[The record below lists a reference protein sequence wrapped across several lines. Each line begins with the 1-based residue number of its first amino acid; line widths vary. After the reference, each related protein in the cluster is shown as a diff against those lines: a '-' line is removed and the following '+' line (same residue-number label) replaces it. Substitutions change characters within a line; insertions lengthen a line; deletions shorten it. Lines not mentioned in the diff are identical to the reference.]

1 MKQVS
6 SKWQRMA
13 VLGAAG
19 KMGKGISALLLQE
32 MAWQELRQESDLGTG
47 AYRLVLIDP
56 NEGEIFVLRRYLR
69 EQLTR
74 FAEKKIASLRDYFVD
89 DPNLVSN
96 REIIEEFVHRGL
108 DLVQIGT
115 NITSLDESLVVME
128 AATEDPLLKVE
139 LLKQCPKEAWI
150 YTNTSSIPIEWLAEK
165 SGLSERL
172 MGLHFY
178 NPPPMQQVV
187 EWVAPKGA
195 DESLVAFGLEIGKL
209 LKKTMVE
216 SSDVAGFIGNGHFIR
231 EVVFSCARVKELS
244 KGRSINEAVSL
255 LDSVTRDLLL
265 RPMGIFEL
273 MDFVGVDVCKSIAH
287 VMSEHLGESLVIDV
301 DLEGKPK
308 RVDLEKPAGWKP
320 WKSYLKNKPTS
331 FQPYFKELGA
341 VSDEA
346 IIFLKKSQE
355 IAKKLMTDEVVKSEK
370 DLKEV
375 LTKGFHHLYSPLEIE
390 V

>member
-1 MKQVS
+1 MKQIS

-13 VLGAAG
+13 VIGAAG
-19 KMGKGISALLLQE
+19 KMGRGIAALLLQE
-32 MAWQELRQESDLGTG
+32 MAWQELKQQGDLGTG
-47 AYRLVLIDP
+47 AYRLVLMDP
-56 NEGEIFVLRRYLR
+56 NEDELFQLRRYLR
-69 EQLTR
+69 GQLIR
-74 FAEKKIASLRDYFVD
+74 FAEKKIAPLRECFAGDST
-89 DPNLVSN
+89 LVSN
-96 REIIEEFVHRGL
+96 KEIIETFVNRGL
-108 DLVQIGT
+108 DMVQLGT
-115 NITSLDESLVVME
+115 RLSCAEESLVVME
-128 AATEDPLLKVE
+128 AVTEDPSLKVE

-165 SGLSERL
+165 SELIGRL

-178 NPPPMQQVV
+178 NPPPMQHVV
-187 EWVAPKGA
+187 EWVAPNGVDK
-195 DESLVAFGLEIGKL
+195 SVVNFGLEIGKL

-231 EVVFSCARVKELS
+231 EAAFACERVKELA

-255 LDSVTRDLLL
+255 LDSITRDLLL

-273 MDFVGVDVCKSIAH
+273 MDFIGLDVCKAIAK
-287 VMSEHLGESLVIDV
+287 VMSEHLGESLVIDIE
-301 DLEGKPK
+301 LKGKPE
-308 RVDLEKPAGWKP
+308 RVDLEKPENWQP
-320 WKSYLKNKPTS
+320 WKSYLKNHPDA
-331 FQPYFKELGA
+331 FQPYFGELKKLN
-341 VSDEA
+341 DEA

-355 IAKKLMTDEVVKSEK
+355 IAKKLIGAGVVKSED